1 MIGLP
6 GEYKLWNFGD
16 EQQSFV
22 HVKSSLTVSVTKSS
36 LGAAGNRTWVTE
48 DNFVRRTLFT
58 MLMFNSNPA
67 FEESMIE
74 IVSVSWTFY
83 LLEPILWFRVMTDSQ
98 NHTIKNG
105 CNLVAGFIPCFGPWN
120 LDSKFWVSTP
130 QMCAE
135 IANKVINRTPTKE
148 ILPKNYKATDNGNSD
163 QPPIKR
169 IPSFPFFFLAFSHL
183 VTPRN
188 VAITTHLK

>member
-22 HVKSSLTVSVTKSS
+22 YVKSSLTVSVTKSS

-74 IVSVSWTFY
+74 MCVC
-83 LLEPILWFRVMTDSQ
+83 IL
-98 NHTIKNG
+98 N
-105 CNLVAGFIPCFGPWN
+105 
-120 LDSKFWVSTP
+120 
-130 QMCAE
+130 
-135 IANKVINRTPTKE
+135 
-148 ILPKNYKATDNGNSD
+148 ILPTRTNFMISCNDW
-163 QPPIKR
+163 QPKP
-169 IPSFPFFFLAFSHL
+169 HY
-183 VTPRN
+183 
-188 VAITTHLK
+188 